1 MVISKHSLIRK
12 VTEMPDHSVPQIPQF
27 ASRSQTPAFVRNFTP
42 NWFAATMGTGILAI
56 ALAQFPA
63 APLLRELGE
72 ALWLVNIVLFSLFTV
87 IFTARWVLH
96 FDETVR
102 LFHHPVMSMFFGC
115 IPMGLATIV
124 NGFLIFGIPHIGET
138 AVAIAE
144 ALWWVDVALS
154 FACGLIVPFAMF
166 TRQAHSIDKMTAVWL
181 LPLVASEVAAVSGGL
196 LIPHL
201 ADPAQQLTVLMIS
214 LVLWACS
221 VPIALSVLVV
231 LFLRM
236 ALHKLPESTMA
247 ASSWLSIGPIGTGA
261 LALMIFSEVSPA
273 VLVTHGLGAV
283 AGAFSGAALLGAVL
297 LWGYG
302 LWWLAIA
309 AIVTLRYFRNAVPF
323 NLGWWGY
330 TFPLGVYAV
339 ATLRLS
345 HLIPFAPFQIFGS
358 VLVMTLAAIWLCVAF
373 RTAIGAWR
381 GSLFLAPRA
390 VADDYAI

>member
-1 MVISKHSLIRK
+1 
-12 VTEMPDHSVPQIPQF
+12 MPDHSVPQIPQSF
-27 ASRSQTPAFVRNFTP
+27 SRHQTPAVIRQFTP
-42 NWFAATMGTGILAI
+42 NWFAATMGTGILSI
-56 ALAQFPA
+56 ALAQFPGVPILKA
-63 APLLRELGE
+63 LGE
-72 ALWLVNIVLFSLFTV
+72 GLWFANILLFSLFAA
-87 IFTARWVLH
+87 ILIARFVLH
-96 FDETVR
+96 SDEAMR

-124 NGFLIFGIPHIGET
+124 NGFLIFGIPLFGDG
-138 AVAIAE
+138 AVDIAQ

-196 LIPHL
+196 MIPHL
-201 ADPAQQLTVLMIS
+201 ADPGQQLTVLTTSM
-214 LVLWACS
+214 VMWACS
-221 VPIALSVLVV
+221 VPIAMSVLVV

-236 ALHKLPESTMA
+236 ALHKLPEAGMA

-261 LALMIFSEVSPA
+261 LALIVFSEVSPA
-273 VLVTHGLGAV
+273 VLSAHGLGAV
-283 AGAFSGAALLGAVL
+283 SAAFAGAALLGAVL

-309 AIVTLRYFRNAVPF
+309 VMVTLRYFRNGVPF

-339 ATLRLS
+339 TTLRLS
-345 HLIPFAPFQIFGS
+345 HVIPFAPFAVFGTM
-358 VLVMTLAAIWLCVAF
+358 LVMALAVIWLCVAF
-373 RTAIGAWR
+373 RTAMGAYR
-381 GSLFLAPRA
+381 GSLFIVPRA
-390 VADDYAI
+390 VTEDYAI